1 MMNKKTLKV
10 FVDFDG
16 TITLEDVG
24 EAIFKNF
31 GEPEKVNRIIV
42 DLLSDKIS
50 SRQCWD
56 ELCNSINVISKIE
69 LDAFVDQLDVDP
81 TFILFVKFCAENN
94 IEVIV
99 LSDGF
104 DYYINKLFDK
114 AGLAGI
120 KYYSNKLFV
129 EEQGK
134 LRAEYPYFDCDS
146 PTSANCKRNHIIN
159 HSGDDDY
166 TIYIGDGNSDKD
178 AAQYCD
184 FIFAKTDLARFCSM
198 EKISFY
204 PFQNFTDI
212 TKKVTELL
220 KKNNLRKR
228 HQAQLKRK
236 SAYMAE

>member
-1 MMNKKTLKV
+1 MMKRTIKV

-16 TITLEDVG
+16 TITFEDVG
-24 EAIFKNF
+24 EAIFNKF
-31 GEPEKVNRIIV
+31 GETEKVGKIIE

-56 ELCNSINVISKIE
+56 DLCNSVDAVNKAE
-69 LDAFVDQLDVDP
+69 LNEFIDKLDVDP
-81 TFILFVKFCAENN
+81 SFNTFVKFCDENK
-94 IEVIV
+94 IDMVV

-104 DYYINKLFDK
+104 DYYIDRLFNK
-114 AGLAGI
+114 AGLAGL

-129 EEQGK
+129 NENGILK
-134 LRAEYPYFDCDS
+134 AEYPYFDVNS
-146 PTSANCKRNHIIN
+146 PTSANCKKNHIIN
-159 HSGDDDY
+159 HSDDDDY
-166 TIYIGDGNSDKD
+166 TVYIGDGNSDKD

-184 FIFAKTDLARFCSM
+184 FIFAKDGLARFCSI

-204 PFQNFTDI
+204 PFNNFTDVQSKI
-212 TKKVTELL
+212 VELIA
-220 KKNNLRKR
+220 KQNLRKR

>member
-1 MMNKKTLKV
+1 MMKQTLKV

-24 EAIFKNF
+24 EAIFKKF
-31 GEPEKVNRIIV
+31 GETEKVKRIIE

-56 ELCNSINVISKIE
+56 ELCDSVDNINKAE
-69 LDAFVDQLDVDP
+69 LDEFIDLIDVDP
-81 TFILFVKFCAENN
+81 TFIPFVKFCSENK
-94 IEVIV
+94 IDMVV

-104 DYYINKLFDK
+104 DYYIDRLFNK
-114 AGLAGI
+114 AGLAGL

-129 EEQGK
+129 DEKGILK
-134 LRAEYPYFDCDS
+134 AEYPYFDVDS
-146 PTSANCKRNHIIN
+146 PTSANCKKNHIIN
-159 HSGDDDY
+159 HSSDDEY
-166 TIYIGDGNSDKD
+166 TVYIGDGNSDKD

-184 FIFAKTDLARFCSM
+184 FIFAKDGLARFCSM
-198 EKISFY
+198 ERISFY
-204 PFQNFTDI
+204 PFKNFTEVQN
-212 TKKVTELL
+212 KLTELML
-220 KKNNLRKR
+220 KKNLRKR

>member
-1 MMNKKTLKV
+1 MMKRTLKV

-24 EAIFKNF
+24 EAIFKKF
-31 GEPEKVNRIIV
+31 GETEKVKRIIE

-56 ELCNSINVISKIE
+56 ELCDSVDNINKAE
-69 LDAFVDQLDVDP
+69 LDEFIDLLDVDP
-81 TFILFVKFCAENN
+81 TFIPFVKFCSENK
-94 IEVIV
+94 IDMVV

-104 DYYINKLFDK
+104 DYYIDRLFNK
-114 AGLAGI
+114 AGLSGL

-129 EEQGK
+129 DEKGILK
-134 LRAEYPYFDCDS
+134 AEYPYFDVDS
-146 PTSANCKRNHIIN
+146 PTSANCKKNHIIN
-159 HSGDDDY
+159 HSSDDEY
-166 TIYIGDGNSDKD
+166 TVYIGDGNSDKE

-184 FIFAKTDLARFCSM
+184 FIFAKDGLARFCSM
-198 EKISFY
+198 ERISFY
-204 PFQNFTDI
+204 PFRDFNEVQN
-212 TKKVTELL
+212 KLTELML
-220 KKNNLRKR
+220 KKNLRKR

>member
-1 MMNKKTLKV
+1 MKRRTIKV

-24 EAIFKNF
+24 EAIFRKF
-31 GEPEKVNRIIV
+31 GEVEKVNQIID

-56 ELCNSINVISKIE
+56 ELCDSVNVVSKNE
-69 LDAFVDQLDVDP
+69 LDTFIDLIDVDP
-81 TFILFVKFCAENN
+81 TFISFVKFCGDNE
-94 IEVIV
+94 IELIV

-104 DYYINKLFDK
+104 DYYIDRLFNK
-114 AGLAGI
+114 AGLSGI

-129 EEQGK
+129 NENGI
-134 LRAEYPYFDCDS
+134 LNAEYPYFDNDS

-159 HSGDDDY
+159 HSSDDDY

-184 FIFAKTDLARFCSM
+184 FIFAKDGLARFCSM
-198 EKISFY
+198 ERISFY
-204 PFQNFTDI
+204 PFNNFDEVKSKI
-212 TKKVTELL
+212 TGLQEKK
-220 KKNNLRKR
+220 NLRKR

-236 SAYMAE
+236 SAYLAE

>member
-1 MMNKKTLKV
+1 MIERTIKI

-24 EAIFKNF
+24 EAIFKKF
-31 GEPEKVNRIIV
+31 GETEKVKRIIE

-56 ELCNSINVISKIE
+56 ELCDSVDIINKVD
-69 LDAFVDQLDVDP
+69 LDEFIDLIDVDP
-81 TFILFVKFCAENN
+81 TFIPFVNFCDENK
-94 IEVIV
+94 IEMVV

-104 DYYINKLFDK
+104 DYYIERLFNK
-114 AGLAGI
+114 AGLAEL

-129 EEQGK
+129 NGKGK
-134 LRAEYPYFDCDS
+134 LKAEYPYFDVDS
-146 PTSANCKRNHIIN
+146 PTSANCKKNHIIN
-159 HSGDDDY
+159 HSSDDDY
-166 TIYIGDGNSDKD
+166 TVYIGDGNSDKD

-184 FIFAKTDLARFCSM
+184 FIFAKDGLARFCSM
-198 EKISFY
+198 ERISFY
-204 PFQNFTDI
+204 PFRNFTEVQN
-212 TKKVTELL
+212 KLSELML
-220 KKNNLRKR
+220 KKNLRKR

>member
-1 MMNKKTLKV
+1 MMKRTIKV

-24 EAIFKNF
+24 ESIFKKF
-31 GEPEKVNRIIV
+31 GETEKVKRIIE

-56 ELCNSINVISKIE
+56 ELCDSVDNINKAE
-69 LDAFVDQLDVDP
+69 LDKFIDLLDVGP
-81 TFILFVKFCAENN
+81 TFIPFVKFCSENK
-94 IEVIV
+94 IDMVV

-104 DYYINKLFDK
+104 DYYIDRLFNK
-114 AGLAGI
+114 AGLSGL

-129 EEQGK
+129 DDKGILK
-134 LRAEYPYFDCDS
+134 AEYPYFDVDS
-146 PTSANCKRNHIIN
+146 PTSANCKKNHIIN
-159 HSGDDDY
+159 HSSDDEY
-166 TIYIGDGNSDKD
+166 TVYIGDGNSDKE

-184 FIFAKTDLARFCSM
+184 FIFAKDGLARFCSM
-198 EKISFY
+198 ERISFY
-204 PFQNFTDI
+204 PFKNFTEVQN
-212 TKKVTELL
+212 KLTELML
-220 KKNNLRKR
+220 KKNLRKR

>member
-1 MMNKKTLKV
+1 MKV

-24 EAIFKNF
+24 EAIFNKF
-31 GEPEKVNRIIV
+31 GETEKVAKIIE

-56 ELCNSINVISKIE
+56 NLCDSVDAVNKAE
-69 LDAFVDQLDVDP
+69 LDEFIDTLDVDP
-81 TFILFVKFCAENN
+81 SFITFVKFCDENK
-94 IEVIV
+94 IEMVV

-104 DYYINKLFDK
+104 DYYIDRLFNK
-114 AGLAGI
+114 AGLTGL

-129 EEQGK
+129 EEKGILK
-134 LRAEYPYFDCDS
+134 AEYPYFDIDS
-146 PTSANCKRNHIIN
+146 PTSANCKKNHIIN
-159 HSGDDDY
+159 HSNDDDY
-166 TIYIGDGNSDKD
+166 TVYIGDGNSDKD

-184 FIFAKTDLARFCSM
+184 FIFAKNGLARFCSM

-204 PFQNFTDI
+204 PFINFTEVQN
-212 TKKVTELL
+212 KLTELML
-220 KKNNLRKR
+220 KKNLRKR